1 MAARTAAWEK
11 KAGDVKKQPAESKES
26 KALSA
31 RAKKGAAV
39 ATTILAEEAPYKY
52 PPGFKAP
59 KSLAVGADAYY
70 TTKQSRLN
78 LQKDVDTLEVQEQA
92 LKHWLIE
99 NLPKKDASGVAGKL
113 ARVAVVIKDIPK
125 VSSWPEVYSSIVDDY
140 LRHLKKKDGQQDS
153 AFALVNRAISAGT
166 VKDLWKDG
174 KTVKGVEVFHK
185 ADLSVNKV

>member
-1 MAARTAAWEK
+1 MAAKKAAAWEK
-11 KAGDVKKQPAESKES
+11 KVGDVKKPTEQT

-31 RAKKGAAV
+31 RAKKGAAT
-39 ATTILAEEAPYKY
+39 ATAILADEPPYKY
-52 PPGFKAP
+52 PAGFKAP
-59 KSLAVGADAYY
+59 KSLAIGADAFY

-78 LQKDVDTLEVQEQA
+78 LQKDVDALEVQEQA

-113 ARVAVVIKDIPK
+113 ARVSVVVKDIPK
-125 VSSWPEVYSSIVDDY
+125 VSSWPEVYSAIVDDY
-140 LRHLKKKDGQQDS
+140 LHHLKKKDGQQDS

-174 KTVKGVEVFHK
+174 KTVKGVGVFHK

>member
-1 MAARTAAWEK
+1 MAVKQAAWEK
-11 KAGDVKKQPAESKES
+11 KVGDVKKPTEQA

-31 RAKKGAAV
+31 RAKKGAAT
-39 ATTILAEEAPYKY
+39 ATAILAEEASYKY

-59 KSLAVGADAYY
+59 KSLAIGADMFY
-70 TTKQSRLN
+70 TAKQNRLN

-113 ARVAVVIKDIPK
+113 ARVSVVIKDIPK
-125 VSSWPEVYSSIVDDY
+125 VISWPDVYSAIVDEY
-140 LRHLKKKDGQQDS
+140 LLHLKKKDGQQDS

-166 VKDLWKDG
+166 VKDMWKDG
-174 KTVKGVEVFHK
+174 KAVKGIEVFHK